1 MADLATKTLLIVE
14 DNEVTR
20 ESLAIILGRQG
31 YSTRGVAN
39 SGQAMEAL
47 RAETPNLILLDMLLS
62 GSGDDGWMMLDALRR
77 HPEWC
82 SIPVIIVT
90 GIPIASDEWA
100 ISLGAKAV
108 VHKPIDTDELLQKIK
123 RHCL

>member
-1 MADLATKTLLIVE
+1 MVELATKSLLIVE

-20 ESLAIILGRQG
+20 ESLAVILGRQG
-31 YSTRGVAN
+31 YSTRGVAT
-39 SGQAMEAL
+39 SAQAMESL
-47 RAETPNLILLDMLLS
+47 RAETPDLILLDMLLS
-62 GSGDDGWMMLDALRR
+62 GCGDDGWVMMDKLRR
-77 HPEWC
+77 NPQWR
-82 SIPVIIVT
+82 SIPVLIVT